1 MRLSL
6 RAHPAIADSRGVCA
20 VLGVALL
27 DVVPGEEVR
36 LPALHSVGPA
46 LSSARAAPRAVIG
59 TGGIAGVVGVLL
71 ALNDDALGTR
81 RAASGFITIALVTA
95 FSAVAARRRARQES
109 RLAAASR
116 VADAAQ
122 LAIAPSMP
130 ATESPVRLAA
140 SCESADAG
148 ARIGGDF
155 CEVVPVRNGV
165 RVLMGDVQGKG
176 LGAAALS
183 STLLDSF
190 RGNAPTG
197 ALLENVGL
205 PLGPAALADCVLGY
219 YRCTLHAGDR
229 VLFHTDGL
237 TESRD
242 ARNRLYPLERRVRR
256 CSGSR

>member
-27 DVVPGEEVR
+27 DVVLGEEVR

-95 FSAVAARRRARQES
+95 FSAVTARRRARQES

-122 LAIAPSMP
+122 LAIAPSKP
-130 ATESPVRLAA
+130 ATEAVRLAA

-148 ARIGGDF
+148 ARTGGDF

-183 STLLDSF
+183 STLLGSF
-190 RGNAPTG
+190 RDNAPTE

-205 PLGPAALADCVLGY
+205 PLGPAALADCVPGY

-237 TESRD
+237 T
-242 ARNRLYPLERRVRR
+242 
-256 CSGSR
+256 